1 MIRCALVTIGD
12 ELLYGNIDD
21 TNATWLSQ
29 QLTNSGAT
37 VSKRITVGDSLVDI
51 QGALEG
57 ALDKAEVVIL
67 TGGLGPTQDDKTR
80 EAIARFCK
88 RPLCEMKV

>member
-29 QLTNSGAT
+29 QLTIVEQSQHH
-37 VSKRITVGDSLVDI
+37 VS
-51 QGALEG
+51 
-57 ALDKAEVVIL
+57 
-67 TGGLGPTQDDKTR
+67 P
-80 EAIARFCK
+80 
-88 RPLCEMKV
+88 